1 MAVEGSSNVIQC
13 KEVLSQIST
22 MVDEAKKYILRSD
35 MCLIRRQDLMDKV
48 LELQQSIPSALDQA
62 ARIVD
67 EESTIRTEAQQ
78 QAEATKSAAQ
88 AEADRIAAQSRSDY
102 EAAQQQIQQAQA
114 MLAQIQREGEQL
126 REQLTQEAQNQAN
139 SIVED
144 GRRQAQKIVSDA
156 EADAARLVENESVY
170 RRAQIA
176 AQEMTENATAQVNQM
191 RQQTFGFLDDMLGK
205 AERYV
210 GSLVSD
216 VHQER
221 ENLNSMR

>member
-67 EESTIRTEAQQ
+67 EESTIRTE
-78 QAEATKSAAQ
+78 
-88 AEADRIAAQSRSDY
+88 
-102 EAAQQQIQQAQA
+102 AQQQIQQAQA